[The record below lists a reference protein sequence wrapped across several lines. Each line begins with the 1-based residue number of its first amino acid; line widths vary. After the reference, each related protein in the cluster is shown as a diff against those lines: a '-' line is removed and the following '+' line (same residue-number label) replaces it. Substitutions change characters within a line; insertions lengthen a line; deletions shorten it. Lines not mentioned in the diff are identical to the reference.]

1 GAVVFSVKDTVP
13 ETITLTVTDTT
24 DSVVLQK
31 QPKVDFVTPPA
42 AAGGIT
48 ASPTSVNANGS
59 DTTTITVTLQDA
71 KGNPSANKL
80 VNLSQGNGGSIIT
93 TGSGRTDSSG
103 RVQFIATDNIAESVI
118 YTAVDVSD
126 RN

>member
-42 AAGGIT
+42 AAGGII

-71 KGNPSANKL
+71 NGNPSSDKL
-80 VNLSQGNGGSIIT
+80 VNLSQGDGSSIIT
-93 TGSGRTDSSG
+93 ASTAVTDATGKA
-103 RVQFIATDNIAESVI
+103 QFTASNSVAQTLI
-118 YTAVDVSD
+118 YTPAHVT
-126 RN
+126 